1 MPTNKINKFAIA
13 TGISA
18 LSIIPIGSQLNDSQL
33 FMPKEYQSIKKIV
46 NKLSKGNDLGNEPI
60 SFTII
65 AGYDSSYRASELNL
79 CRVDQKGCYY
89 FVRLNPYKTYSGRN
103 QTQIR
108 EIIRQSKLY
117 GGIQGFVDQELIINI
132 GISSFHKSKYNKNDL
147 SCLLTHELSH
157 LLEKTA
163 FKNKLEAY
171 EIRKISDDYPQ
182 PSLENE
188 IRRGSEI
195 RADINAAKM
204 LRNVGLPL
212 NTCVKVRQRWLETNG
227 YKIEAEEKDNYPGYA
242 VWMKELNEFLDEYPQ
257 TPLRN
262 KPKGTKIKWEYNR
275 DLNEL
280 RLIPKMIDNKKNSQQ
295 DIKRE

>member
-1 MPTNKINKFAIA
+1 MTSKKIIGLTVATALTAIS
-13 TGISA
+13 ISHISNN
-18 LSIIPIGSQLNDSQL
+18 LRNSQL

-46 NKLSKGNDLGNEPI
+46 NKLSKGNDLGDEPI

-65 AGYDSSYRASELNL
+65 AGHTSSYRASELNL

-103 QTQIR
+103 QTQIN

-117 GGIQGFVDQELIINI
+117 GGLEGFVDHELIINI

-204 LRNVGLPL
+204 LRNVGVPID
-212 NTCVKVRQRWLETNG
+212 TCIKVRKRWLETNG

-242 VWMKELNEFLDEYPQ
+242 VWMKELNEFLDEHPQ
-257 TPLRN
+257 TPPRN

-275 DLNEL
+275 NLNEL
-280 RLIPKMIDNKKNSQQ
+280 RLIPKRRATNIPT
-295 DIKRE
+295 